1 VGERVL
7 ERPGDTSEHAKLKG
21 IHTNGDTSMAEES
34 QQQRSGPSEGQLPWS
49 PGQTSQA
56 RRGRGGDQPGAL
68 SRRGASLPSM
78 FTMEPSDMARLSPF
92 ALMRRLTEEMDHYFT
107 QLGMERGGPGMAAVG
122 SGVLSPPVEVVEREG
137 ALIVRVDLPG
147 LTKDDVRV
155 EVSEDSLTIE
165 GERRSEH
172 ETEQAGLLHCERT
185 YGRFRR
191 QVPLPEGAN
200 AEQATANFKDGVLEI
215 SVPAPQRQA
224 RGRQIEIQ
232 SSAPSTAA
240 SQTSSEAGQEQAQT
254 ATTEGRA

>member
-1 VGERVL
+1 
-7 ERPGDTSEHAKLKG
+7 
-21 IHTNGDTSMAEES
+21 MAEES
-34 QQQRSGPSEGQLPWS
+34 QQQRSGQSEGQRPS
-49 PGQTSQA
+49 SQGQPSSGQTSQA
-56 RRGRGGDQPGAL
+56 LRGRSQQGAL

-78 FTMEPSDMARLSPF
+78 FTMEPFDLHRTSPF
-92 ALMRRLTEEMDHYFT
+92 ALMRRLTEEMDNYFA
-107 QLGMERGGPGMAAVG
+107 QLGMGRSGSGMAALG
-122 SGVLSPPVEVVEREG
+122 SGVLSPPVEVLEREG
-137 ALIVRVDLPG
+137 NLIVRVDLPG

-155 EVSEDSLTIE
+155 EVSEDTLTIE

-232 SSAPSTAA
+232 SSAPSTAV
-240 SQTSSEAGQEQAQT
+240 SQAPSETGPEQAQT